1 MLSLHT
7 EICDM
12 FGIEYPIFAF
22 NHCQDVTAAV
32 SNAGG
37 IGVLGV
43 SGISFDEK
51 RAKVEWLRK
60 NTDKPFGLDLLLPQ
74 AVPDMGTHEE
84 LMSQIPR
91 ENIEYM
97 DKLRKELGLPD
108 GYIAPTPLVGG
119 LGLGIGG
126 TLASQQDEVDEICD
140 LKPAILACALGAN
153 AMIVEKCHKAGI
165 KVASLAG
172 TVRHALKQAKIG
184 VDIIIA
190 VGTDAGGH
198 TGKIGTMA
206 LVPQVVDAVKPIP
219 VLAAG
224 GIADGRG
231 VAAALALGAAGV
243 WTGTVWLTAHEN
255 PVDEHVKD
263 RLINAT
269 EEDAVISRAYTGK
282 TGRVLKNKFIEY
294 WEKPGA
300 PKPIPAP
307 FQVMYLPLP
316 MFTFTDDVDR
326 TWERLGLH
334 DWGSTGA
341 GQGVGLVK
349 QRKSARNILHDMV
362 AQAIEVIG

>member
-7 EICDM
+7 ELCDM
-12 FGIEYPIFAF
+12 LGIEYPIFAF
-22 NHCQDVTAAV
+22 NHCRDVTAAV

-43 SGISFDEK
+43 SGMSFDEK
-51 RAKVEWLRK
+51 RVEVEWLRK

-74 AVPDMGTHEE
+74 AVPEMGTHEE
-84 LMSQIPR
+84 LMNQIPR
-91 ENIEYM
+91 GNIEFM

-108 GYIAPTPLVGG
+108 GYIAPFRLSD
-119 LGLGIGG
+119 LGLGVGG
-126 TLASQQDEVDEICD
+126 TLASQEEEVNEICD

-184 VDIIIA
+184 VDIIVA

-206 LVPQVVDAVKPIP
+206 LVPQVVDAVKPVP

-243 WTGTVWLTAHEN
+243 WTGTIWLTAHEN
-255 PVDEHVKD
+255 PVEEYIKD
-263 RLINAT
+263 R
-269 EEDAVISRAYTGK
+269 RAYTGK
-282 TGRVLKNKFIEY
+282 TGRGLKNKFIEY

-300 PKPIPAP
+300 PKPLPAP
-307 FQVMYLPLP
+307 FQLMYLPLP
-316 MFTFTDDVDR
+316 ISAFTDDADR
-326 TWERLGLH
+326 TWERLGLQ
-334 DWGSTGA
+334 DWISTPA

-349 QRKSARNILHDMV
+349 QRKSARSILHDMV
-362 AQAIEVIG
+362 AQAIDVIG